1 MATAARNDP
10 CPCGSG
16 KKYKNCH
23 LGKAVEVKSPR
34 FILPLIL
41 IIAGLGFGAYTV
53 IQGSVSLGVSIG
65 VATLI
70 VAILIAL
77 LRDPPPPGKGGDPG
91 AINFGG

>member
-1 MATAARNDP
+1 MATISRNDP
-10 CPCGSG
+10 CFCGSG

-41 IIAGLGFGAYTV
+41 LLSGLGFGAYLG
-53 IQGSVSLGVSIG
+53 IQGSVSFGVSVAVATVIG
-65 VATLI
+65 VVLL
-70 VAILIAL
+70 VL

-91 AINFGG
+91 AINFGR